1 MLQAG
6 NLGPP
11 SPLSSAERARWTIF
25 RPRTTR
31 RAWRWVL
38 TRRCAAQ
45 STRGR
50 WSWPKTLLL
59 GGQGQLPFNFCG

>member
-1 MLQAG
+1 MINSRILELNLQAG

-50 WSWPKTLLL
+50 
-59 GGQGQLPFNFCG
+59 